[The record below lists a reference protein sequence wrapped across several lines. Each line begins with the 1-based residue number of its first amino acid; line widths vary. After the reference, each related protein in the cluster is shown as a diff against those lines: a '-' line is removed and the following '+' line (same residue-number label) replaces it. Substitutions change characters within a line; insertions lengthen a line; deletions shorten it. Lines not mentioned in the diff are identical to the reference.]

1 MLYGVTSPVRRGWVG
16 FGTGAGRK
24 QSFFYA
30 TPARR
35 VLEKVPGTA
44 DFAVPSRARA
54 RVDLSESLGTES
66 NLFARHQ
73 TVPEIGGIAMHI
85 CYAFELALHKPLGA
99 NPLIISVC

>member
-35 VLEKVPGTA
+35 VLEKVPGTSLAHARRPFGKPPTPAGMLYAPDAGGRVSEDALGCAWA
-44 DFAVPSRARA
+44 DWSAA
-54 RVDLSESLGTES
+54 
-66 NLFARHQ
+66 
-73 TVPEIGGIAMHI
+73 
-85 CYAFELALHKPLGA
+85 
-99 NPLIISVC
+99 LIINANQILQSGT